1 MIYGAMNP
9 KLVLTGI
16 DKLCTKNDQ
25 PGSPP
30 YGLNYGRIVWKE
42 QKTLFQNFTTCN
54 INKRLSHPLI
64 TSQIKRRTGR

>member
-16 DKLCTKNDQ
+16 DKLRTKNDQ

-30 YGLNYGRIVWKE
+30 YGLNYGRTVW
-42 QKTLFQNFTTCN
+42 
-54 INKRLSHPLI
+54 
-64 TSQIKRRTGR
+64 